1 MKKIFALILAVL
13 TVAMLMLS
21 SCSNTPDD
29 GKGTN
34 KKPAGNGELPTYA
47 KLPEGEGFYFSLFAD
62 PAQQTLEAYQN
73 IVDCGMNWIYIDP
86 WSGTG
91 INSAGLIKAL
101 ELCEQV
107 GLNALIMINN
117 THDSRVDEHVSFLDA
132 ATIDYTQYPAFK
144 GVYAFDE
151 PSVEDMY
158 WIAEDY
164 ERWCNSQ
171 YKDYIYLVNMM
182 ANADDCP
189 ETPEFLQKYWDIVL
203 SKNLNNILIYDV
215 YPLYANI
222 GDKVE
227 PYIREKTLY
236 VAEQFSKIAKEKGSK
251 YYVYFQT
258 YSSKDG
264 RVRDMIS
271 VNDTRF
277 QIAYNLAYGAQG
289 FIPFTY
295 LSMSQFNNGMV
306 SGAGT
311 KLDYYYWVQ
320 EVFTELKNFEDVYF
334 AFDYQQT
341 MAILGP
347 NRDDDRGYGEQSEDH
362 FNKLTDKLES
372 HERIKTVET
381 EYDLLIGTFKDAND
395 NDGFLIT
402 SYTDP
407 YYMKN
412 NNVSIEFNNATRAL
426 IYYNGTLL
434 TNDAD
439 NTCYILEDG
448 KLNLNLEAGD
458 YAFVIPVN

>member
-1 MKKIFALILAVL
+1 MKRIFALILAIL
-13 TVAMLMLS
+13 TVAMLMMS
-21 SCSNTPDD
+21 SCKVDNDD
-29 GKGTN
+29 DKGG
-34 KKPAGNGELPTYA
+34 KKPAGTGELPVYGELA
-47 KLPEGEGFYFSLFAD
+47 EGEGFYFSLFAD

-73 IVDCGMNWIYIDP
+73 IVDCGMNWVYIDP
-86 WSGTG
+86 WSGTY

-101 ELCEQV
+101 EMCEQV

-117 THDSRVDEHVSFLDA
+117 THDGGIDEHVSFLDA

-151 PSVEDMY
+151 PSLADMD
-158 WIAEDY
+158 WIAADY

-182 ANADDCP
+182 SKADDCP
-189 ETPEFLQKYWDIVL
+189 NTPEFLEKYWDIVL
-203 SKNLNNILIYDV
+203 SKNLNNILVYDL
-215 YPLYANI
+215 YPLYASI

-227 PYIREKTLY
+227 PYIRENTLY
-236 VAEQFSKIAKEKGSK
+236 VSEQFSKFAKEKGSS

-264 RVRDMIS
+264 QVRDMIS

-295 LSMSQFNNGMV
+295 LSMSQFANGMV

-311 KLDYYYWVQ
+311 KLDYYYYVQ
-320 EVFTELKNFEDVYF
+320 EVFGELKNFENVYF

-347 NRDDDRGYGEQSEDH
+347 NEGDERGYGEQDEYH
-362 FNKLTDKLES
+362 IQKLTNSLES
-372 HERIKTVET
+372 HDRIKTVET
-381 EYDLLIGTFKDAND
+381 EYDLLIGTFKDDND

-407 YYMKN
+407 YYMKDN
-412 NNVSIEFNNATRAL
+412 NISIEFNDATRAL

-434 TNDAD
+434 TNDAEG
-439 NTCYILEDG
+439 TCYILEDG
-448 KLNLNLEAGD
+448 KLNLDLEAGD